1 MIAPDRAIAGALA
14 IVSFLAMAGCTTLVA
29 PPYAP
34 DYAMIDQLKREKL
47 RPVAVGE
54 FTPTDPE
61 ASVNRL
67 TLRGGP
73 FRPPNGT
80 FADYLASAI
89 RSDLADLGILDPKSD
104 RKIHAQLLRNEL
116 DVSGIVTG
124 EGRIAIL
131 LTVTKAGAR
140 IFEREYQADTS
151 FESSFMGAIAVP
163 KGQSEYPRLV
173 RALLARVYTD
183 PAFLAAL
190 R

>member
-1 MIAPDRAIAGALA
+1 MIAPSRHLAVFLA
-14 IVSFLAMAGCTTLVA
+14 IFGFLAMAGCTTLVA

-34 DYAMIDQLKREKL
+34 DYSMIDQLKRERL
-47 RPVAVGE
+47 RPVAVDE
-54 FTPTDPE
+54 STPTDPE
-61 ASVNRL
+61 ASVNRI
-67 TLRGGP
+67 TLRGAP
-73 FRPPNGT
+73 FRPPSGT
-80 FADYLASAI
+80 FADYLTSAI
-89 RSDLADLGILDPKSD
+89 RSDLADLGILDPRSD

-131 LTVTKAGAR
+131 LTITKAGAR
-140 IFEREYQADTS
+140 VFEREYQADTS
-151 FESSFMGAIAVP
+151 FESSFMAAIAVP